1 MIKLVTIL
9 FVLGTLVSCD
19 LFKPNEHEHNEIALK
34 LAHGFWEADSGY
46 LYSNTT
52 NFLSTRWY
60 AIHIYSID
68 STDVDS
74 AVTVVW
80 ASPSCARNPASI
92 EGESVTVTFYGWLFE
107 FTLLDSTH
115 IKATFSTS
123 TDQYVKFLTKIR
135 DSADVVCF

>member
-1 MIKLVTIL
+1 MKIISIL
-9 FVLGTLVSCD
+9 FLLGSLVSCE
-19 LFKPNEHEHNEIALK
+19 LFGPDEDKADDIALK

-46 LYSNTT
+46 LYINTE
-52 NFLSTRWY
+52 NFLSTSWY

-68 STDVDS
+68 STGVDS

-80 ASPSCARNPASI
+80 ASPSCARYPASI
-92 EGESVTVTFYGWLFE
+92 EGESMTVSFYGWLFE

-123 TDQYVKFLTKIR
+123 TEQYVKFLTKIR